1 MTIVKRG
8 TKGSA
13 LTYAEMDENIRD
25 LHEDT
30 DLDRVLGN
38 GNQARTKS
46 MEVETIYAL
55 NINAG
60 PWDHEYAPQGLV
72 LNAGESAAFATG
84 QEAEYVYVNAEGGL
98 QVASHSNNWQAGTGI
113 AEGWAGRKVATLA
126 GDNLTVGGGA
136 TFDGGTSTT
145 VNIKCDDNGTATL
158 NIMGDNQGTG
168 KVYVGQSS
176 TYGGGIEY
184 NGDNSPVT
192 SNSGHDYI
200 TLYRHTSQPG
210 SAGTFWT
217 ARNHVNSNTWEFVG
231 AVNQNA
237 SDERLKE
244 NITLIPNALEK
255 IDKLR
260 GVTFDWKDDVEEKGF
275 IPYAKHE
282 TGVIAQDVQKVIPDA
297 AVPAPF
303 DKNYLTVKTEKITP
317 LLIECIKELKAEV
330 QLLKNRVQEL
340 ENA

>member
-1 MTIVKRG
+1 MTITKRG

-25 LHEDT
+25 LYEDT
-30 DLDRVLGN
+30 DLERVLDN
-38 GNQARTKS
+38 GNSARTKS

-60 PWDHEYAPQGLV
+60 PWDHEHAPQGLV
-72 LNAGESAAFATG
+72 LNAGESASYADG

-98 QVASHSNNWQAGTGI
+98 QVASHPNNWLAGTGI

-145 VNIKCDDNGTATL
+145 VNVLCDDTGNATL
-158 NIMGDNQGTG
+158 NLMGGNQGTG
-168 KVYVGQSS
+168 RLYVGQSAAH
-176 TYGGGIEY
+176 GGGIEY
-184 NGDNSPVT
+184 NGDSVPVT
-192 SNSGHDYI
+192 SGAGSDQI
-200 TLYRHTSQPG
+200 ALYRRS
-210 SAGTFWT
+210 SSSNVWT
-217 ARNHVNSNTWEFVG
+217 ARFAHNSNNWQFAGTTSE
-231 AVNQNA
+231 NA

-297 AVPAPF
+297 ALPAPF
-303 DKNYLTVKTEKITP
+303 DENYLTVKTEKITP

>member
-1 MTIVKRG
+1 MTITKRG

-25 LHEDT
+25 LYEDT
-30 DLDRVLGN
+30 DLERVLDN
-38 GNQARTKS
+38 GNSARTKS

-60 PWDHEYAPQGLV
+60 PWDHEYAPQQLV
-72 LNAGESAAFATG
+72 LNAGESASYAEG
-84 QEAEYVYVNAEGGL
+84 QDLEFVYVNAEGGL
-98 QVASHSNNWQAGTGI
+98 QVSSHPNNWNASAGI
-113 AEGWAGRKVATLA
+113 NLAAGWAGRKVATLR
-126 GDNLTVGGGA
+126 GDHLSVTGGA
-136 TFDGGTSTT
+136 TFDGGLSTT
-145 VNIKCDDNGTATL
+145 VDVLCDDGGTA
-158 NIMGDNQGTG
+158 NIRLMGNNQGNG
-168 KVYVGQSS
+168 RLFVGQS
-176 TYGGGIEY
+176 TAHGGGIEY
-184 NGDNSPVT
+184 SGESNPALSGAGSDQIAIYRRS
-192 SNSGHDYI
+192 SNSNV
-200 TLYRHTSQPG
+200 
-210 SAGTFWT
+210 WT
-217 ARNHVNSNTWEFVG
+217 ARFAHNSNNWQFAGTTSE
-231 AVNQNA
+231 NA

-297 AVPAPF
+297 ALPAPF
-303 DKNYLTVKTEKITP
+303 DENYLTVKTEKITP